1 MASALFVKT
10 SDIAKHTALNGNVD
24 ADKFTQF
31 VKIAQDISLQN
42 ILGTDLYE
50 AMDASIVASTLAG
63 DYVTLNTTYIKPYLI
78 HSAMVHYLPFAAYQI
93 ANRGVFKGG
102 SENSTAI
109 EKNELDYLVEAERDI
124 SEHYAQRLID
134 YLCNNNDLFS
144 ELNTNSDGD
153 MKPDSDVTFSGWVL

>member
-1 MASALFVKT
+1 MASALFVKS

-63 DYVTLNTTYIKPYLI
+63 NYVTLNTTYITPFLI
-78 HSAMVHYLPFAAYQI
+78 HSAMLHYLPFAAYQV
-93 ANRGVFKGG
+93 ANRGIFKGG
-102 SENSTAI
+102 SENSSAV
-109 EKNELDYLVEAERDI
+109 EKNEVDYLVEAERDI
-124 SEHYAQRLID
+124 SEHYAKRLID
-134 YLCNNNDLFS
+134 YLCNNNTLFPEYS
-144 ELNTNSDGD
+144 TNSNGD
-153 MKPDSDVTFSGWVL
+153 MNPDKDVLFSGWVL